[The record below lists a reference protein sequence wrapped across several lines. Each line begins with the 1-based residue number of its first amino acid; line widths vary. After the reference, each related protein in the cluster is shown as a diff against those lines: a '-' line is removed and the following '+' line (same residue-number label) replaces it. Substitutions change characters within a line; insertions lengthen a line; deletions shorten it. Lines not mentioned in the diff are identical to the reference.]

1 MPRKGEQEVATG
13 DKRYE
18 TSVRV
23 KCSRQ
28 FKRELRAVARDWE
41 TRKQGK
47 FDMSGVLRVLGNREV
62 ARCRRRRT
70 KERGGDGE
78 AAT

>member
-1 MPRKGEQEVATG
+1 MATG

-18 TSVRV
+18 DSVRV

-41 TRKQGK
+41 GRKQGK
-47 FDMSGVLRVLGNREV
+47 FDMSGVLRVLGDREI
-62 ARCRRRRT
+62 ARSKRRRA
-70 KERGGDGE
+70 KERGADGE
-78 AAT
+78 AST